1 MVGIIVL
8 IFLGILLFLIEF
20 LIIPG
25 TTIAGIGGLI
35 LMASGVYLS
44 FENYDNTVGFIVLLS
59 TLVVSVI
66 ILVISLRSKTWKKA
80 MLSTKIDG
88 KVNIGPEKGSVSK
101 GDKGIALTRLGPIG
115 KVRIND
121 ITMEGKS
128 SEGYVDPNTEI
139 EVVKIIGAQAIVKPL
154 K

>member
-1 MVGIIVL
+1 MIGIIVL

-25 TTIAGIGGLI
+25 TTVAGIGGLI

-44 FENYDNTVGFIVLLS
+44 FENYDSTTGFIVLVC
-59 TLVVSVI
+59 TLFVSVL
-66 ILVISLRSKTWKKA
+66 ILVLALRSKTWKKA
-80 MLSTKIDG
+80 MLDTKIDS
-88 KVNIGPEKGSVSK
+88 KVNLGPEKDSISV
-101 GDKGIALTRLGPIG
+101 GDKGIAITRLGPIG

-128 SEGYVDPNTEI
+128 QEGYVDPNAEI
-139 EVVKIIGAQAIVKPL
+139 VVLKIIGSQAIVKPL

>member
-1 MVGIIVL
+1 MIGIIVL

-25 TTIAGIGGLI
+25 TTVAGIGGLI

-44 FENYDNTVGFIVLLS
+44 FENYDSTIGFIVLVS
-59 TLVVSVI
+59 TLVVSVL
-66 ILVISLRSKTWKKA
+66 ILVLALRSKTWKRA
-80 MLSTKIDG
+80 MLDTKIDS
-88 KVNIGPEKGSVSK
+88 KVNIGPEKDSISA
-101 GDKGIALTRLGPIG
+101 GDKGIAITRLGPIG
-115 KVRIND
+115 KVKIND

-128 SEGYVDPNTEI
+128 QDGYVDPNTKI
-139 EVVKIIGAQAIVKPL
+139 EVIKIIGAQAIVKPL